1 MKSKIAKDVAE
12 QEFERM
18 CDAFRIDYSTNELG
32 EKDLEEWTEL
42 RGKIVQVLRTGAL
55 IVGEDGKPT
64 YTPPIGG
71 DSLTV
76 HPPTGATLMALET
89 YGQKNISNLVA
100 AMAEMTRRDRSLFG
114 KMAKPDFNVCSK
126 LATLF
131 LGDR

>member
-1 MKSKIAKDVAE
+1 REGWSEHRVKIGQA
-12 QEFERM
+12 
-18 CDAFRIDYSTNELG
+18 
-32 EKDLEEWTEL
+32 
-42 RGKIVQVLRTGAL
+42 LRTGAL
-55 IVGEDGKPT
+55 IVREDGKPT

-71 DSLTV
+71 DSLTFQ
-76 HPPTGATLMALET
+76 PPTGATLMALET
-89 YGQKNISNLVA
+89 YGQTNISSLVA